1 MDEINLPTQNSSRPN
16 TQISKFPLKSASL
29 SKQGFQAGEAH
40 GGRHDGRHREGGQGA
55 EEDGKHRGA
64 DWARGRGG
72 GRAAAVGVGLE
83 GVLGQVQ
90 YLQSRIGEVSDR
102 LRCGGR

>member
-55 EEDGKHRGA
+55 QEDGKHRGGSGA
-64 DWARGRGG
+64 GGRG
-72 GRAAAVGVGLE
+72 GRAAVWGLE
-83 GVLGQVQ
+83 DGLGQVQ
-90 YLQSRIGEVSDR
+90 HLLQSRFGEV
-102 LRCGGR
+102 GEVG